1 MLELILKLSYFNHV
15 FKEWN
20 DLPLSFES
28 EIDYNYIVQ
37 LISKF
42 KRDLKR
48 LLICI

>member
-28 EIDYNYIVQ
+28 EIDYIVQ

-42 KRDLKR
+42 KRDL
-48 LLICI
+48 I